1 MIWLARAAGLLAVFR
16 DPAFPDQGQHI
27 LEALAGLRVVAGVG
41 RFLGSGAGGID
52 QVEGGRWIHRLRKM
66 RQVRIRI
73 FNSAFGIRH
82 IVIP

>member
-41 RFLGSGAGGID
+41 RFLNPSSSRHATAPANHSG
-52 QVEGGRWIHRLRKM
+52 HREHFR
-66 RQVRIRI
+66 
-73 FNSAFGIRH
+73 
-82 IVIP
+82 